1 MRTVPCCVAVRM
13 VIEAQGPARAGSPVR
28 DVFGHWRA
36 DAPGCSCRMLW

>member
-28 DVFGHWRA
+28 DVFGHMRRDVVA
-36 DAPGCSCRMLW
+36 GCCGD